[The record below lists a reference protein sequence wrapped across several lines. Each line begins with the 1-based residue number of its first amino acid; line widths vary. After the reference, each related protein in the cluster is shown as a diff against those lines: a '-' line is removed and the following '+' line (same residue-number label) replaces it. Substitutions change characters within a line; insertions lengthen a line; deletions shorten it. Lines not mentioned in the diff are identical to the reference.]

1 MRADLVA
8 TPPIWLG
15 KGVGPFAVALKR
27 TERFDMLNACGL
39 SLGLQRTSLGA
50 YTRRRFE
57 EGFDALRETQA

>member
-8 TPPIWLG
+8 TPTMARE
-15 KGVGPFAVALKR
+15 GVGPFAVALKR

-57 EGFDALRETQA
+57 KGFDALRETQA